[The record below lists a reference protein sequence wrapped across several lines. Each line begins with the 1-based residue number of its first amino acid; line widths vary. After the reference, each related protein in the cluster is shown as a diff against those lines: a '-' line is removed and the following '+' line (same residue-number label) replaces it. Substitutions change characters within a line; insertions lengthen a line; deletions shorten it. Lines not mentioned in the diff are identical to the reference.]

1 MNNKVAGDVENRF
14 HVCIKEKSVDSTFTF
29 ILGTYNTLDDVK
41 RGIKEDD
48 ITDPRIYVWDCKE
61 KKEILLKEMVC

>member
-1 MNNKVAGDVENRF
+1 MAGDVENRF

-41 RGIKEDD
+41 RAIKEDD
-48 ITDPRIYVWDCKE
+48 ITDPRIYIWDCQE
-61 KKEILLKEMVC
+61 EKEILLKEV